1 MITKIKTTNLVR
13 PLAIVALAMMLL
25 LEGLPTASASAAQGG
40 ANSYESNY
48 SSQVTNPADLANITA
63 GDEGVS
69 QTLMLDDTTT
79 NSSLSE
85 SISGQIDAA
94 GGRLKQPHKR
104 RRL

>member
-1 MITKIKTTNLVR
+1 MITKINSTSLVR
-13 PLAIVALAMMLL
+13 PLVIVALAMMLL
-25 LEGLPTASASAAQGG
+25 LEGLPTASASAAGID
-40 ANSYESNY
+40 ASKSVSSY
-48 SSQVTNPADLANITA
+48 SSQVTNPPDLANMTA
-63 GDEGVS
+63 GAAGVS
-69 QTLMLDDTTT
+69 HTLMLRHTTT